1 MATRVLIVED
11 HPMFA
16 EAVNSVLERAI
27 RGIEIL
33 HAASL
38 EQAKDLLIDN
48 SDFDLALLD
57 LWLPDTQ
64 GFEGLIELRHSYPKM
79 PIVVLSAFASA
90 GVVEKALV
98 CGASG
103 FISKATAREDLVSA
117 VASALQG
124 HVVVPKDMSAG
135 GQAGEKTQLRQLT
148 KRVQS
153 LSRAQLRVLEM
164 LCQGL
169 LNKQIAHELAVGETT
184 VKAHVSEVLRKL
196 NVSSRTQAVLEVSK
210 LDFGALLAL
219 RWSAGE
225 AAATA
230 AQRTV

>member
-1 MATRVLIVED
+1 MNTRVLIVED

-16 EAVNSVLERAI
+16 EAVHSVLERAI
-27 RGIEIL
+27 RGVEIH
-33 HAASL
+33 HADSL
-38 EQAKDLLIDN
+38 EQAKGLLNEN

-79 PIVVLSAFASA
+79 PIVVLSAFASS
-90 GVVEKALV
+90 GVVDKALV

-103 FISKATAREDLVSA
+103 FISKATARDDLVSA
-117 VASALQG
+117 VSSALQG
-124 HVVVPKDMSAG
+124 HVVVPTDLSSG
-135 GQAGEKTQLRQLT
+135 GAAAEKGQLRQLT

-225 AAATA
+225 AGLAGE
-230 AQRTV
+230 RTV